1 MLRKEAKKVFI
12 AEILKG
18 KFVPADVEAKRGAYV
33 ITSLGEKVSR
43 VNLVGTVIDKFEGS
57 NFVELKIDDGSDS
70 IKIRAFNDFER
81 LYEIEPGDL
90 VNVIGKIREFNDE
103 IYINA
108 EIVRKVNFA
117 VEIFRK
123 FEICERILERK
134 SIVDEIRR
142 IARTTDE
149 LVAIEFAKEKYGFE
163 TEVTKQILAPQKIDY
178 TEKIFELI
186 KNLEGENGIELSEI
200 FEISDLPENII
211 EKALNEL
218 LEEGKIY
225 EPQPGRFKAV

>member
-1 MLRKEAKKVFI
+1 MLRKEAKKVLI

-18 KFVPADVEAKRGAYV
+18 KFVPPDAETKRSGYV

-43 VNLVGTVIDKFEGS
+43 VNLIGLVVDKFEGS
-57 NFVELKIDDGSDS
+57 NFVEFKIDDGSGN
-70 IKIRAFNDFER
+70 IKVRTFNDFEM

-90 VNVIGKIREFNDE
+90 INVIGKVKEFNDE
-103 IYINA
+103 IYINV
-108 EIVRKVNFA
+108 ETIRKVNFA

-134 SIVDEIRR
+134 TIVDEIRK

-163 TEVTKQILAPQKIDY
+163 AEVTKQILAQTIDY

-186 KNLEGENGIELSEI
+186 KNLEGENGIELNEI

-218 LEEGKIY
+218 LEDGKIY
-225 EPQPGRFKAV
+225 EPQPGRFKTV